1 MINNFIDDR
10 QTTIDAAE
18 TVETRP
24 ANVRELFTFET
35 GLVLETIGK
44 MFLNIPPFNDHIN
57 SGTGKM
63 LISIGKKLK
72 GTNTL

>member
-10 QTTIDAAE
+10 QATIDAAE
-18 TVETRP
+18 TVEARP

-35 GLVLETIGK
+35 GLVLETLGK
-44 MFLNIPPFNDHIN
+44 MFVSIPPFNDHIDRN
-57 SGTGKM
+57 TGRM

-72 GTNTL
+72 GSR